1 MIKRW
6 NSGLREKE
14 ELTFRKV
21 KIYEGIHNYSRSNLN
36 RDKLDTFIFPGGVKL
51 LLPDDESAVNRSV
64 PSDYPAWRAMLDA
77 KG

>member
-1 MIKRW
+1 MRVYTTIQGQTW
-6 NSGLREKE
+6 DQIAYEVYGNEYMCD
-14 ELTFRKV
+14 
-21 KIYEGIHNYSRSNLN
+21 KIMDLN
-36 RDKLDTFIFPGGVKL
+36 RDKLDIFIFPAGVKL

>member
-1 MIKRW
+1 MRVYTTIQGQTW
-6 NSGLREKE
+6 DQIAYEIYGNEYMCD
-14 ELTFRKV
+14 
-21 KIYEGIHNYSRSNLN
+21 KIMDLN
-36 RDKLDTFIFPGGVKL
+36 RDKLDTFIFPAGVKL